1 MFSKEIL
8 DITKIVTNIYKY
20 VTPKK
25 KLYVNLIILLVIFTS
40 LAEVFSIG
48 ILLPFIT
55 LIISPELFFD
65 LKISNIDF
73 SKMNF
78 EEYNLE
84 LIFSLVFIFVIIVA
98 NSLRI
103 LVLYLFSLISKMI
116 VADFAR
122 KIYSNSINQSFNTI
136 ISKNSNS
143 LVSIMTEKLE
153 ILSGV
158 INNYFLMISSTI
170 IGVGIVIFLFFLN
183 FKIAISATLFF
194 FFFYVVIYSTVQKK
208 LLNISVESAK
218 LSFLKIKLVRES
230 YIGIR
235 QVILNQA
242 QNFYTDNFFNLER
255 SFRKKRG
262 ILDFL
267 QAFPRFMIEA
277 LGIIIIISMIYYL
290 IKVLET
296 DPNSI
301 VPILGVFVF
310 SAQRLLPVIQ
320 NIYVALVGTRG
331 NLDSLIEIENLLN
344 QEDIKTRNL
353 NKSKTFII
361 NNLNFEKVITLKDI
375 SFSYS
380 KSLKS
385 IIDNL
390 NVNIK
395 KNSKTAIIGST
406 GSGKSTFLDIVM
418 YLQRPSKGKVLID
431 NIELNEINH
440 YEWLKKISH
449 VPQEIFLFDTT
460 IRENIS
466 FTKSD
471 IDEEL
476 ILKSSKSSEIH
487 EFIKSLPNGYDT
499 IVGENGAYLSGG
511 QKQRIGIAR
520 ALYQNRKILILD
532 EATSALDSETEQ
544 KILDNLYSKK
554 DLTIIQV
561 THRDVSNKN
570 FDQIIRL

>member
-8 DITKIVTNIYKY
+8 DIIKIVINIYTY

-25 KLYVNLIILLVIFTS
+25 KLYVNLIILLVVISS
-40 LAEVFSIG
+40 LTEVFSIG

-55 LIISPELFFD
+55 LIISPEYIFD
-65 LKISNIDF
+65 LKFANIDF
-73 SKMNF
+73 SKMNL
-78 EEYNLE
+78 EKYNLE
-84 LIFSLVFIFVIIVA
+84 FIFSIIFIFAIIVS

-103 LVLYLFSLISKMI
+103 LVLYLVSLISKMI

-136 ISKNSNS
+136 ISKNSNE
-143 LVSIMTEKLE
+143 LVSVITEKLE
-153 ILSGV
+153 ILSSV
-158 INNYFLMISSTI
+158 ISNFFLMISSTI
-170 IGVGIVIFLFFLN
+170 IGIGIVTFLFFLN
-183 FKIAISATLFF
+183 FKIALSTTLFILI
-194 FFFYVVIYSTVQKK
+194 FYFVIYSVVQKK

-230 YIGIR
+230 YNGIR
-235 QVILNQA
+235 QVILSQA

-262 ILDFL
+262 VLDFL
-267 QAFPRFMIEA
+267 QSFPRFMIEA
-277 LGIIIIISMIYYL
+277 LGVIVIISLIYYS
-290 IKVLET
+290 IKTLKT
-296 DPNSI
+296 DPLSM

-310 SAQRLLPVIQ
+310 SAQRLLPVMQ
-320 NIYVALVGTRG
+320 NIYVAFVGTRG
-331 NLDSLIEIENLLN
+331 NLDSLIEIQNLLN
-344 QEDIKTRNL
+344 QQDIETLNL
-353 NKSKTFII
+353 NKSKSFTDSH
-361 NNLNFEKVITLKDI
+361 LNFEKEITLRDV
-375 SFSYS
+375 SFSYT
-380 KSLKS
+380 KFLKP
-385 IIDNL
+385 IINNL

-395 KNSKTAIIGST
+395 KNSKTVIIGST
-406 GSGKSTFLDIVM
+406 GSGKSTFLDIIM
-418 YLQRPSKGKVLID
+418 YLQRPSEGKILID
-431 NIELNEINH
+431 NIELNEVNY
-440 YEWLKKISH
+440 YEWLKNISH

-466 FTKSD
+466 FTKND
-471 IDEEL
+471 VDEEL
-476 ILKSSKSSEIH
+476 IIKSSKSSEIH
-487 EFIKSLPNGYDT
+487 KFIKSLPNGYDT

-532 EATSALDSETEQ
+532 EATSALDSDTEK
-544 KILDNLYSKK
+544 KILDNLYLKK

-561 THRDVSNKN
+561 THRKVTNKN